1 MSAEPNGK
9 DKEPANALVELMNED
24 AILKKRVLVLERRLN
39 LCVDVIFGVVG
50 PGPAM
55 KEFRRLWKEMEK

>member
-1 MSAEPNGK
+1 MSEEPKNA
-9 DKEPANALVELMNED
+9 PTNALAEMLSED
-24 AILKKRVLVLERRLN
+24 ATLKYRVLVLERRLN

-55 KEFRRLWKEMEK
+55 KEFRRLWKEMEKK